1 MNDEL
6 FDSLQLLE
14 KEKGIKA
21 EVLMDAI
28 KSSLTIAC
36 EKNFKRQGLTN
47 VSVRM
52 DPVKRTLG
60 VYLDKTVVEDVED
73 PLTQISLGDAQMR
86 NGKYQ
91 LGDIVPEEVNSRGF
105 NRIAVKSAKD
115 VIMQQVREAERMS
128 LYADYFDKENKVIT
142 GKVQRYVGRNVIINL
157 GKVDAMLTESE
168 MIHGETFYPNERVK
182 VYIVRVENGTKGPRI
197 VLSRKS
203 PNFVRALFE
212 EEVAEVA
219 DGTVEIKAIAREA
232 GSRSKMAVWSNVDN
246 VDAVGACVGQ
256 NGSRVA
262 AVVDELGG
270 EKIDIVAWDE
280 NPAYFIENAL
290 SPAKVVT
297 VLVDEDERSAK
308 VVVPDYQLSLAIGKE
323 GQNARLTARL
333 TGFKIDSR
341 SISSLRRRQSSP
353 VSLRSSRT
361 STMTMR
367 TETMPRRRMTAP
379 TARIQTIFTTMRL
392 LPTRRRF
399 TTMRCTVIL
408 KQLTTVL
415 SDRIC
420 RMRTRCRMRTVTA
433 V

>member
-1 MNDEL
+1 M
-6 FDSLQLLE
+6 
-14 KEKGIKA
+14 
-21 EVLMDAI
+21 
-28 KSSLTIAC
+28 
-36 EKNFKRQGLTN
+36 
-47 VSVRM
+47 
-52 DPVKRTLG
+52 
-60 VYLDKTVVEDVED
+60 
-73 PLTQISLGDAQMR
+73 
-86 NGKYQ
+86 
-91 LGDIVPEEVNSRGF
+91 
-105 NRIAVKSAKD
+105 
-115 VIMQQVREAERMS
+115 
-128 LYADYFDKENKVIT
+128 
-142 GKVQRYVGRNVIINL
+142 
-157 GKVDAMLTESE
+157 
-168 MIHGETFYPNERVK
+168 
-182 VYIVRVENGTKGPRI
+182 
-197 VLSRKS
+197 LSRKS

-333 TGFKIDSR
+333 TGFKIDIKS
-341 SISSLRRRQSSP
+341 
-353 VSLRSSRT
+353 
-361 STMTMR
+361 
-367 TETMPRRRMTAP
+367 ETQAIESGELEEFQNEYYDDETAP

-399 TTMRCTVIL
+399 TTTRCTTIL
-408 KQLTTVL
+408 TRLMTVL

-420 RMRTRCRMRTVTA
+420 RLRTRRRMRTASVTRGTA
-433 V
+433 RLK